1 MYYVYALWSKDFDKI
16 YVGMSENPEKRLA
29 DHNKGKSRYT
39 RKYLPW
45 ISFFLEE
52 AETQSL
58 ARKKEKYYKSGWGR
72 KKLKSILEEWQSG
85 RMRQS

>member
-1 MYYVYALWSKDFDKI
+1 MYYVYALWSEDFDKK
-16 YVGMSENPEKRLA
+16 YVGMSEDPDERLA
-29 DHNKGKSRYT
+29 DHNKEKSRYT
-39 RKYLPW
+39 KNYIPW
-45 ISFFLEE
+45 IRFFLEE
-52 AETQSL
+52 AETQLL